1 MHNPGKSC
9 KLIKFSPLASLPEA
23 EAEFLEETFD
33 VVAVNYTDDGLE
45 EYVGYAPLD
54 FDAEDFRRRVAARG
68 LKLPLFCEETLE
80 SKNWLKE
87 NVIKF
92 APFEIGAFMVYGI
105 HEAACP
111 PTEKIPVQVYA
122 ATAFGS
128 EHQTTKMCLSLIS
141 RLYEDFPTPQKF
153 SIWEPAPAFFPL
165 PLPKSGIRRRRLLP
179 PILTLRQS
187 MSPPAMP

>member
-68 LKLPLFCEETLE
+68 LKLRRNAGKQKLAER
-80 SKNWLKE
+80 KRHK
-87 NVIKF
+87 I
-92 APFEIGAFMVYGI
+92 
-105 HEAACP
+105 CP
-111 PTEKIPVQVYA
+111 V
-122 ATAFGS
+122 
-128 EHQTTKMCLSLIS
+128 
-141 RLYEDFPTPQKF
+141 
-153 SIWEPAPAFFPL
+153 
-165 PLPKSGIRRRRLLP
+165 
-179 PILTLRQS
+179 
-187 MSPPAMP
+187 

>member
-54 FDAEDFRRRVAARG
+54 FDAEDFRRRVAAHG

-80 SKNWLKE
+80 SKRHK
-87 NVIKF
+87 I
-92 APFEIGAFMVYGI
+92 
-105 HEAACP
+105 CP
-111 PTEKIPVQVYA
+111 V
-122 ATAFGS
+122 
-128 EHQTTKMCLSLIS
+128 
-141 RLYEDFPTPQKF
+141 
-153 SIWEPAPAFFPL
+153 
-165 PLPKSGIRRRRLLP
+165 
-179 PILTLRQS
+179 
-187 MSPPAMP
+187 

>member
-68 LKLPLFCEETLE
+68 LKLPPFCEETLE

-111 PTEKIPVQVYA
+111 PTEKFRCRSMPPP
-122 ATAFGS
+122 
-128 EHQTTKMCLSLIS
+128 LSGPNTRRQKCACRS
-141 RLYEDFPTPQKF
+141 SAGCMRTFPHPKI